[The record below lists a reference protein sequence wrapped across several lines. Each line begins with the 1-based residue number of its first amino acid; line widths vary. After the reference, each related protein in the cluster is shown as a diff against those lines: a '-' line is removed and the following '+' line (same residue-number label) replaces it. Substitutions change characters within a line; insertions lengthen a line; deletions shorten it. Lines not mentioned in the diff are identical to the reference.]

1 MAVIVAKL
9 LSIFEKMWQAG
20 EVAGDWKKKK
30 KTMSRL
36 FFLRR
41 DDPRN
46 YQPFSLIS
54 VLEKIM
60 DQNLIESM
68 LRHVEERVVM
78 WDNQHGFT
86 KSRSCL
92 TTPGFYDNVTVLVG
106 K

>member
-1 MAVIVAKL
+1 
-9 LSIFEKMWQAG
+9 
-20 EVAGDWKKKK
+20 
-30 KTMSRL
+30 MSRL

-92 TTPGFYDNVTVLVG
+92 ITPGFYDNVTVLVG